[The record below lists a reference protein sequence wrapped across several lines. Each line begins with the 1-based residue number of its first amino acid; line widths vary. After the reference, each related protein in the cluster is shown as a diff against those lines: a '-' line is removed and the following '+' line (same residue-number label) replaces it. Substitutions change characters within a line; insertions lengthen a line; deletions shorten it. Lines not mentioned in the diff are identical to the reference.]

1 MYSVEI
7 MQQTACTL
15 CFTCHCKLDVRSP
28 YLLDQILLWDAAG
41 SHAIHQWC
49 CSRFA
54 AKTSIWPLKLNYS
67 KSKHKSRQISAVRL
81 DPVSYRC
88 NSEEKAS
95 SWQRQM
101 GDPSPCFLFIH
112 FLLTPFKPMF
122 SCQLSLMKLSTQNSK
137 LIVFNSFL
145 SSWPD

>member
-1 MYSVEI
+1 MEI

-15 CFTCHCKLDVRSP
+15 CFTHHLTLDVRSL
-28 YLLDQILLWDAAG
+28 YLLDQILLWDADAAG

-67 KSKHKSRQISAVRL
+67 KGKHKSRQISALRL

-101 GDPSPCFLFIH
+101 GDPSPCFLFVYFH
-112 FLLTPFKPMF
+112 LTPFKPMF

-137 LIVFNSFL
+137 LIDFNSFL